1 MVGSVEYGDGIPEE
15 MRAGRPS
22 RALDRTFR
30 VSVVLKGLDGAL
42 ELIGGLLLL
51 VVSPAAIQALVRSL
65 TQHELSEDPHDFV
78 ANHLVRLAQGL
89 SHHTELYA
97 AIYLLVHGIAKVVL
111 VVAVL
116 RDHIWAYPAII
127 VLLIAFIVYQLYR
140 LLLVP
145 TIGLTLLTVFDGF
158 VVVLTSREYQIRHG
172 HRAREAPS

>member
-1 MVGSVEYGDGIPEE
+1 M
-15 MRAGRPS
+15 
-22 RALDRTFR
+22 
-30 VSVVLKGLDGAL
+30 VLKGLDGAL

-116 RDHIWAYPAII
+116 R
-127 VLLIAFIVYQLYR
+127 LSTSG
-140 LLLVP
+140 P
-145 TIGLTLLTVFDGF
+145 T
-158 VVVLTSREYQIRHG
+158 R
-172 HRAREAPS
+172 PSSCC